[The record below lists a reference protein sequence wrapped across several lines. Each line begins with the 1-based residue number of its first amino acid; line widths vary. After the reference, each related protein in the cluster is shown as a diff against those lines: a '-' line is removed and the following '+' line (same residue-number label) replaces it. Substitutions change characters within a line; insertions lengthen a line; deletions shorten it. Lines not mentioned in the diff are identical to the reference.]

1 MNFAIQIFK
10 MKSFAVTL
18 LFISMFSTMTTS
30 CKKETSL
37 AQQDH
42 MNVAYGTDAA
52 QKMDVYLPAGRTA
65 TNTKV
70 IVFVHGGSWNAGD
83 KADFNEGIAAI
94 RSSLTDYAIFNIN
107 YRLAVNAAT
116 RFPAQL
122 NDIKSAIDFITTK
135 GSEYNVNTNKII
147 LIGASAGGNLALLHA
162 YKNNNDGRIKAVIDL
177 FGPTELVDM
186 HNNHPF
192 PQAAQPLLQ
201 NFLGGTPTTNAA
213 AYAAASPINFVNS
226 QSVPTQIFHGMLDAV
241 VPIAQSTALK
251 NRLQAANVK
260 VEMVVYQN
268 EGHGW
273 YGANLQ
279 DTYAKATAFIK
290 QNVQ

>member
-1 MNFAIQIFK
+1 MNFAAQTFK

-37 AQQDH
+37 AQQDY

-52 QKMDVYLPAGRTA
+52 QKMDVYLPPGRTA

-94 RSSLTDYAIFNIN
+94 RSSLNDYAIFNIN
-107 YRLAVNAAT
+107 YRLAANAAT

-147 LIGASAGGNLALLHA
+147 LIGASAGANLALLHA

-186 HNNHPF
+186 YNNHPF

-213 AYAAASPINFVNS
+213 AYVAASPINFVNG

-273 YGANLQ
+273 YGTNLL